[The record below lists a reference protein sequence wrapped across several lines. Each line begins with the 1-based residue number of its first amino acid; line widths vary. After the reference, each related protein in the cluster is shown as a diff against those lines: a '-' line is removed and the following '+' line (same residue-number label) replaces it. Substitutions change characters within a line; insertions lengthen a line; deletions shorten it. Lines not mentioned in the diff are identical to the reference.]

1 MKLKLLIVI
10 FMLALLTHGCE
21 IDHGL
26 GVLGS
31 KITGKVIFINHDQI
45 PDYVEAVRMAAV
57 VDFDFS
63 DISLSD
69 AVLANTSVN
78 LSREISE
85 YYIPAPLASYELIVA
100 IWKQKGKAWNATNW
114 LGFYGYDPV
123 NQTVEYKS
131 VTLTDQDP
139 VAENINIYCDWSTI
153 SPN

>member
-1 MKLKLLIVI
+1 MRTIVI
-10 FMLALLTHGCE
+10 ALCLFLFLLHGCE

-31 KITGKVIFINHDQI
+31 KIKGTVIFINPDEK

-78 LSREISE
+78 LSKKAPD
-85 YYIPAPLASYELIVA
+85 YYIPAPIASYELVVA
-100 IWKQKGKAWNATNW
+100 IWKQKGKAWDATNW

-131 VTLTDQDP
+131 VTLSKAHP
-139 VAENINIYCDWSTI
+139 VAEDIDIYCDWTTI
-153 SPN
+153 SPK